1 MLDAYKKLTNAIVN
15 RVNNTVRPGNKTL
28 DILASKSLQKELIH
42 WITFGVDRELL
53 LGSVSEVSVRIQKD
67 YYLTHKPGSAL
78 KNLRDEDLA
87 SYSIRASQF
96 QQDQKSLGHLAWH
109 QLLYQDSAAN
119 AVVISH
125 PLSLFSNYSRIAK
138 SESGNLFKS
147 FNFQPGLK
155 TSSEKN
161 ARDLLIGHP
170 FLLIQGVGLVAW
182 GDQLG
187 KVLSDIEYLNWLCSF
202 DLV

>member
-1 MLDAYKKLTNAIVN
+1 MLDAYKKLTNEIVN

-28 DILASKSLQKELIH
+28 DILAPKKLQKEFVH
-42 WITFGVDRELL
+42 WISFGVDRELL
-53 LGSVSEVSVRIQKD
+53 LGSVSEVSIRLQRD
-67 YYLTHKPGSAL
+67 YFLTHKPGSPL
-78 KNLRDEDLA
+78 LNLQTEDLV
-87 SYSIRASQF
+87 SYPIRENQF
-96 QQDQKSLGHLAWH
+96 QRDLKPLGHLEWH
-109 QLLYQDSAAN
+109 QLLYQNSGAN

-125 PLSLFSNYSRIAK
+125 PLNLFSNYSKIAK

-161 ARDLLIGHP
+161 ARDLFIDHP
-170 FLLIQGVGLVAW
+170 FLLIQSVGLVAW